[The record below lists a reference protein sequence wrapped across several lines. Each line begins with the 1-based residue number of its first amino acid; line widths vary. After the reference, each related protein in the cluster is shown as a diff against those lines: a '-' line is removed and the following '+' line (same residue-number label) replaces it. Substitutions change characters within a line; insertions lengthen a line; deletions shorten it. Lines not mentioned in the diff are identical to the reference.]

1 MTAEELIAAAHKLP
15 PGAMVNLLTPADSG
29 EEWRELLAAYPDREL
44 YAGKWRDSLT
54 LVVGEEVR

>member
-1 MTAEELIAAAHKLP
+1 M
-15 PGAMVNLLTPADSG
+15 NLLTPADSG

-44 YAGKWRDSLT
+44 YAGEWRDSLT